1 MLHKLGEAEYESKLP
16 RPSYPLRCS
25 LLIMISPGWN
35 PWGRNGD
42 ANTDL
47 WTQQGKERVDELRE

>member
-1 MLHKLGEAEYESKLP
+1 MKAKFP
-16 RPSYPLRCS
+16 RPSYPLQCS

-42 ANTDL
+42 ANRL
-47 WTQQGKERVDELRE
+47 VDTAGEGAGG